1 MAQDD
6 VAVASVEEIGDNAI
20 TPEAE
25 AANPARARARSRSV
39 GDMPDHVGQRYFVE
53 ERGLRREQRLFE
65 TAHDAAPTIR
75 DLGHRLIVA
84 TESAAVV
91 RDLLDIAQ
99 HRGWETIH
107 VTGSDRFRRMVEQEA
122 LEHGVAVARP
132 LSPDRPSPANATNQ
146 APRKPAE
153 RQRSSGDF
161 RTGVAGIV
169 IESGEAPF
177 NGRPGQRPSPY
188 VDLQLDDG
196 RIRRAWGAGLPAA
209 LARVRIELGDA
220 ILLREDGTER
230 AEGSKRPRKRWVAE
244 RQPELGLEKSAPV
257 GWEEAAPKGRDRS
270 DALLLGERFRRGSPR
285 ERAED
290 PDLRPAQSQLVA
302 AKALASAYLVH
313 NPVAAALVA
322 SRFEDIIASS
332 LDRGGR
338 FSIAR
343 MRERGDGRH
352 ELVLDRGTERDRPI
366 TSKPRAERHPEITKV
381 RDRGRRR

>member
-6 VAVASVEEIGDNAI
+6 IAVAS
-20 TPEAE
+20 AE
-25 AANPARARARSRSV
+25 DSGENVIRPGTEPGARARSRLV
-39 GDMPDHVGQRYFVE
+39 GDMPGHVGQRYFIE

-65 TAHDAAPTIR
+65 TAHDPAPTIR
-75 DLGHRLIVA
+75 DLGHRLIVT

-99 HRGWETIH
+99 HRGWERID
-107 VTGSDRFRRMVEQEA
+107 VSGSDRFRRMVEQEA
-122 LEHGVAVARP
+122 REHGVAVVRP
-132 LSPDRPSPANATNQ
+132 LSPDRRSPANGTSQ
-146 APRKPAE
+146 APRKPAG
-153 RQRSSGDF
+153 RQRSPGDF

-188 VDLQLDDG
+188 VDLQLGDG

-209 LARVRIELGDA
+209 LAREQVEIGETV
-220 ILLREDGTER
+220 LLREDGTER
-230 AEGSKRPRKRWVAE
+230 AEDSKRPRKRWVAE
-244 RQPELGLEKSAPV
+244 RQAELGREKTVPV
-257 GWEEAAPKGRDRS
+257 EREEAEPKARDRS
-270 DALLLGERFRRGSPR
+270 DALSLGERFRCGSPR
-285 ERAED
+285 GRAED
-290 PDLRPAQSQLVA
+290 PDLRAAQSQLIA
-302 AKALASAYLVH
+302 ARALASAYLVH

-332 LDRGGR
+332 LDKGGR

-343 MRERGDGRH
+343 TRERGDGRH
-352 ELVLDRGTERDRPI
+352 ELVLDRETEPDRPI
-366 TSKPRAERHPEITKV
+366 SSQPSAQRHPEITKV